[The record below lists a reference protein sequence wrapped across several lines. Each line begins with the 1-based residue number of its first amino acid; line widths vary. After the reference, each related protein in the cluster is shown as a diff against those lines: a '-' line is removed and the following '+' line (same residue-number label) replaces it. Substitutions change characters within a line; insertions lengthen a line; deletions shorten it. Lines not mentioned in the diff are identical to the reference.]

1 METKQKLGSE
11 PAFPCQI
18 KIMTGTERIIVKD
31 EITGEGET
39 HDIHHYEIAEMT
51 GISKRLWLAGMAMQ
65 GLTANSHEDLIK
77 MDFETLSK
85 QAFRIADWM
94 LNQEEQQ

>member
-1 METKQKLGSE
+1 MDMETKQKLGSE
-11 PAFPCQI
+11 PAFPPTREMQELAPTC
-18 KIMTGTERIIVKD
+18 
-31 EITGEGET
+31 EGY
-39 HDIHHYEIAEMT
+39 HVGM
-51 GISKRLWLAGMAMQ
+51 SKRFYAACAAMQ